1 MKYSI
6 GELIYVIKSGE
17 FKEIVD
23 SEFICGVELYY
34 MSDKTAYP
42 VDELYEFKK
51 LTSKEELNKK
61 LLDNKERIVNLID
74 YEKVSK
80 NWSNWFLKK
89 INDK

>member
-34 MSDKTAYP
+34 MSDRTAHP
-42 VDELYEFKK
+42 VDELYEFKNLK
-51 LTSKEELNKK
+51 SKEELNKK
-61 LLDNKERIVNLID
+61 LLDNKERIVNLIN

-80 NWSNWFLKK
+80 NWSDWFLKK
-89 INDK
+89 FNDN